1 MQQQK
6 LRLEVEFFCPEPN
19 NQNLPVLQSVET
31 IEADTE
37 VEAFEKLYKRNFVLE
52 YCRNAYWR
60 FKDVET
66 RKRYFNWTAFL
77 TTTADETGHPQ
88 F

>member
-6 LRLEVEFFCPEPN
+6 LRLEVEFFCPEPD
-19 NQNLPVLQSVET
+19 NQNVPLLQAEDI
-31 IEADTE
+31 IEADSET
-37 VEAFEKLYKRNFVLE
+37 EAFEKVYKRNFVLE